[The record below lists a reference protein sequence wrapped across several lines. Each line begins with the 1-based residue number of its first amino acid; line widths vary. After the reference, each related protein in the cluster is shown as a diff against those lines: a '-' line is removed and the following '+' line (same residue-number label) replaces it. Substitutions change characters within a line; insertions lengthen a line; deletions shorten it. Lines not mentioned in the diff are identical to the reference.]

1 MSSPHKVYDRRIDP
15 SATSAAELVSSLGV
29 DPAQGLSPKEAERRL
44 SVSAARSLF
53 VKPPKSLADCLKQV
67 FKEPALWML
76 LAVALIALFFD
87 RVLLG
92 SVCVLLTLGHAVLCG
107 ILAVRTQRMETA
119 MAAYDAPLCRVLRG
133 GRVLRV
139 SADGLVRGD
148 ILLLYP
154 WDIVPADC
162 RLLRATELTV
172 LEREL
177 DAADA
182 AKPPRLLSKRA
193 ADGISGGGDLRVS
206 PENMV
211 YAGGIV
217 ESGSCL
223 AVVTAVGSDTHLGGM
238 IGVIPSVHR
247 DKTPDVFRKV
257 SRVLSAV
264 NLGLFCL
271 LVPLTAIGI
280 FALGDRYEFLD
291 IFLSSAAMATLT
303 LTEHALI
310 KACYIAALIRRAAA
324 LDRDR
329 GSTAD
334 IRSSAVCQDLTA
346 MTDLILVGTAA
357 LHDGCDHPE
366 TLRLGETIYRCDSP
380 EADDEARAAAEYF
393 YVYRRVMS
401 GLPTVGDSRD
411 PLPRFIPELCNW
423 AEIDTDGL
431 LARVEDLRAEGVCAS
446 GIWRS
451 SEGNRRIRIYV
462 TRDVGQ
468 AEDCS
473 LLYDPRGVK
482 PLDRDGK
489 AALRRRHR
497 ENLQKGEVS
506 AFLITEDH
514 GTRTLRAVVT
524 YAPHSDYRVA
534 GCVKALEKSGVR
546 VAAFLRDES
555 PQHVHALEVCGLTE
569 TVPADRPM
577 PHTPREPA
585 ARRMDCGFRAFLGCD
600 EAYVLSCVRD
610 LRAQGRVVGV
620 LSVDACDL
628 AILAEADIPFA
639 CTPSLFLSAESGT
652 PHLTAIEH
660 TEGDSDPDGAPCGRI
675 STDRARR
682 SARVLVR
689 RSSARGG
696 GLLGVRRA
704 LLAADCCGE
713 ALDRSLRLLILS
725 QAVRL
730 VTVILSLC
738 MGVAPASSVS
748 LLLSGLGMDLL
759 CMLTYAALPASDVP
773 SQRRSGEPSLRRLWL
788 RYRTEFL
795 AVIIGA
801 AFPWLVMGIACLFGA
816 RVNGDPRYYGFLC
829 TVGLQIVIFRVDRL
843 PNRDRRVFMTTLILL
858 MIFAGSLAAALA
870 SGLSVLWAIP
880 VPLTVP
886 RIYLGARSIINRI
899 QKLKSA
905 KKAAEKRE

>member
-1 MSSPHKVYDRRIDP
+1 MSSPHKVYDRRSDP
-15 SATSAAELVSSLGV
+15 AATTAAELVSSLGV
-29 DPAQGLSPKEAERRL
+29 DPTQGLSPKEAERRL
-44 SVSAARSLF
+44 SASSARSLF

-76 LAVALIALFFD
+76 LAVAVIALFFD

-92 SVCVLLTLGHAVLCG
+92 AVCALLTLGHAVLCG
-107 ILAVRTQRMETA
+107 VLAVRTHRMETA

-133 GRVLRV
+133 GRVWRV
-139 SADGLVRGD
+139 SADGIVRGD

-154 WDIVPADC
+154 GDIVPADC
-162 RLLRATELTV
+162 RLLRAAELTV

-193 ADGISGGGDLRVS
+193 TDGIGGGSGLRVS

-217 ESGSCL
+217 ESGSGL

-238 IGVIPSVHR
+238 IGVLPSAHR
-247 DKTPDVFRKV
+247 DKTPDAFRKA
-257 SRVLSAV
+257 SRVLSTV

-280 FALGDRYEFLD
+280 FTLGDRYEFLD
-291 IFLSSAAMATLT
+291 IFLASAAMATLT
-303 LTEHALI
+303 LTEQVLI
-310 KACYIAALIRRAAA
+310 KACYVAALTRRAAA

-329 GSTAD
+329 ESTAD

-357 LHDGCDHPE
+357 LHDGRDHPE
-366 TLRLGETIYRCDSP
+366 TLSLGETLYRCDSP
-380 EADDEARAAAEYF
+380 EADDEARVAAEYF

-401 GLPTVGDSRD
+401 GLPTAGDGSD

-431 LARVEDLRAEGVCAS
+431 LARVKDLRAEGTCAS
-446 GIWRS
+446 GVWRS
-451 SEGNRRIRIYV
+451 SEGNRRVRVYV
-462 TRDVGQ
+462 THDVGE
-468 AEDCS
+468 AEACS
-473 LLYDPRGVK
+473 RLYDPRGVK

-489 AALRRRHR
+489 TALRRRYQETLR
-497 ENLQKGEVS
+497 KGETS
-506 AFLITEDH
+506 AFLITEEH

-524 YAPHSDYRVA
+524 YAPHSDSRVA
-534 GCVKALEKSGVR
+534 GCVKALEKSGIR

-555 PQHVHALEVCGLTE
+555 EQHVHALEACGLTE

-577 PHTPREPA
+577 PHTPRDPA

-600 EAYVLSCVRD
+600 EEYVLSCVRD
-610 LRAQGRVVGV
+610 LKAQGRVVGV
-620 LSVDACDL
+620 LSVDARDL

-652 PHLTAIEH
+652 PHLTAVEL
-660 TEGDSDPDGAPCGRI
+660 TEGDSAPDGAPSGRI

-689 RSSARGG
+689 RSSAHGG

-713 ALDRSLRLLILS
+713 ALDRSLRFLILS
-725 QAVRL
+725 QTVRL
-730 VTVILSLC
+730 IMTVLPAC
-738 MGVAPASSVS
+738 MGLSPVSSVA

-759 CMLTYAALPASDVP
+759 CMLTYATLPLGDVP
-773 SQRRSGEPSLRRLWL
+773 AQRRSGESSLRRLWL
-788 RYRTEFL
+788 RYRTEL
-795 AVIIGA
+795 WSAVIGA
-801 AFPWLVMGIACLFGA
+801 AFPWVVMEIACLFGA

-829 TVGLQIVIFRVDRL
+829 IIGLQFVIFRADRL
-843 PNRDRRVFMTTLILL
+843 PGRDRRVFMTTLILGL
-858 MIFAGSLAAALA
+858 LFVGCLAAALA
-870 SGLSVLWAIP
+870 SGLSALWVIP

-886 RIYLGARSIINRI
+886 RIYLGARSILDRI
-899 QKLKSA
+899 QRSKAS